1 MSNLLELTVVQCTPS
16 SNGGFITK
24 LQNVTDEQ
32 TVTTDFGTKTAKKQI
47 TYYCK
52 FDTANTVGKK
62 GNIDL
67 DMFEVQERPYTIED
81 AASEDN
87 GKTIQCKWL
96 HLKK

>member
-1 MSNLLELTVVQCTPS
+1 MSNLISLTVVQCTPS

-24 LQNVTDEQ
+24 LQNITDDH
-32 TVTTDFGTKTAKKQI
+32 TVSTDFGAKTAKKQV

-52 FDTANTVGKK
+52 FDTANPVGKV

-67 DMFEVQERPYTIED
+67 DMFEVQERPYTID
-81 AASEDN
+81 DTSSDDH

-96 HLKK
+96 HIKK